1 MLVAPGRAPV
11 PNAVIA
17 ADVVDGTI
25 VWIERMSA
33 RIRRSVGVCPKCSCM
48 SS

>member
-1 MLVAPGRAPV
+1 MFVAPGRAPV

-25 VWIERMSA
+25 VWIDRMSE
-33 RIRRSVGVCPKCSCM
+33 RRRRSVGVWPM
-48 SS
+48 